1 MSATFKLQPNPTFKA
16 PVPISVPGETKSPEI
31 VVEFRFLGRKAVADY
46 FRGLGG
52 KSDAEALAG
61 IIAGWEGVDAE
72 YSPAALA
79 QLLDNYPAAA
89 SDLFEAY
96 RRELLEAKRKN

>member
-1 MSATFKLQPNPTFKA
+1 MSATFKLQPNPTFRVA
-16 PVPISVPGETKSPEI
+16 VPISVPGETKSPEI
-31 VVEFRFLGRKAVADY
+31 VIEYRFLGKKAVADY
-46 FRGLGG
+46 FRSIGG

-61 IIAGWEGVDAE
+61 LIAGWEGVDAE
-72 YSPAALA
+72 YSPEALA

-89 SDLFEAY
+89 TDLFEAY